1 MAPAFDPDW
10 LPKPGTLDSGEHEAW
25 LLLGGRPSP
34 RQLGAM
40 LRTRIKPTPRVVA
53 TTVTLSP
60 ASVAKLRGI
69 RRSSLLSPFHFSHTF
84 VGRAS
89 PPGGGQG
96 KSPRKGRVWI
106 FPTKREARAFR
117 RDPLAKYNKRERCWS
132 LPSDHPILSSAEG
145 AVLTTNF
152 ARLQRHKS
160 LNRRK
165 AASNTRSAIEFQRYV
180 EQEETKPDI
189 KGGIESDDRGTLSF
203 GTFGTTLD
211 ERLKFWEHVIANET
225 RANAR
230 IQNRII
236 AELPFWIDPADR
248 RRIVERFG
256 ELFAEKG
263 LEWWAA
269 VHLPDTSRGADGRNI
284 HLHFIYF
291 DRPVIGWTIE
301 PLGSEIDGFQ
311 RGAPIFAETKDRQVQ
326 SKHWVSFLREEFAR
340 IVNQQIIEHSARTGK
355 SAKRWYFP
363 GSLKDLG
370 VQRAPTQHLGPRG
383 VALARRGS
391 LAIAEF
397 ANALVAEFE
406 PLGELANAIAEL
418 SRNAR
423 PLIAFED
430 LIQKNVIHDVDPKYG
445 RNFLAAQAEAVDCL
459 EAARRILY
467 ELAET
472 AIAGVDSAPANFD
485 SLDDKRISEIAERSR
500 NIFGKNVLTVA
511 PPLAIDRSLANLKRR
526 AGEDPKLLSAFSEW
540 NHAAAE
546 EMGADSLEL
555 ASERR
560 KILFHMFENAPK
572 EIIKGISRLRDAMN
586 AVNRAYEKL
595 KAERIRLPQ
604 WLLNKELLKSE
615 PQLEAVESTP
625 HPIRDNRPMPTTRP
639 IPLAPKRVPPPATSR
654 IQEPTRIAVDP
665 KRLRYPLADY
675 LLRIPEGDWNA
686 RATIE
691 TQLRNFKLEELYI
704 SFVVGSRLMSHPT
717 AGLQNPSK
725 EAIRREQEALSRGL
739 KRVDEELYQRNLTTD
754 DLEKRYFVLR
764 APADPGPSLTTAAP
778 SKPASP
784 PAAPQSTQ
792 KKHDDG
798 GWER

>member
-25 LLLGGRPSP
+25 LLLGGRPTP
-34 RQLGAM
+34 RQLWAM
-40 LRTRIKPTPRVVA
+40 LRTHIKPIPRVIA

-96 KSPRKGRVWI
+96 RSPRKGRVWI
-106 FPTKREARAFR
+106 YPTKREARAFR
-117 RDPLAKYNKRERCWS
+117 KDPTAKYNKRERCWS
-132 LPSDHPILSSAEG
+132 LPSDHPILSSDEG

-165 AASNTRSAIEFQRYV
+165 AASNIRTAVQFQLYIEQAEPTRDA
-180 EQEETKPDI
+180 

-211 ERLKFWEHVIANET
+211 ERLKFWEHVIANAT

-248 RRIVERFG
+248 RRIVERLG
-256 ELFAEKG
+256 ELFTEKG

-269 VHLPDTSRGADGRNI
+269 VHLPDTSRGTDPRNI
-284 HLHFIYF
+284 HLHFVYF
-291 DRPVIGWTIE
+291 DRPVVGWMID
-301 PLGSEIDGFQ
+301 PLGSGTNGFQ
-311 RGAPIFAETKDRQVQ
+311 RGAPIFAETKNRHVQ
-326 SKHWVSFLREEFAR
+326 SKHWVSFLREEFAK

-370 VQRAPTQHLGPRG
+370 IQRAPTQHLGPRG

-391 LAIAEF
+391 LANAEF

-418 SRNAR
+418 SRNAK
-423 PLIAFED
+423 PLIAYDD
-430 LIQKNVIHDVDPKYG
+430 LIQKNVIHGVDPKYG

-459 EAARRILY
+459 EAAQRVLHDL
-467 ELAET
+467 EET
-472 AIAGVDSAPANFD
+472 ALAGVDSAPTNFD
-485 SLDDKRISEIAERSR
+485 SLDDKRISEIAERCR
-500 NIFGKNVLTVA
+500 QIFGKNVLTVA
-511 PPLAIDRSLANLKRR
+511 PPLAIERTLTNLRRR
-526 AGEDPKLLSAFSEW
+526 AGEDSKLLSALSDW
-540 NHAAAE
+540 KQTAAE
-546 EMGADSLEL
+546 EMGAGSLEL
-555 ASERR
+555 LSDQR

-572 EIIKGISRLRDAMN
+572 EIIKGITRLRDSMN
-586 AVNRAYEKL
+586 AVSRAYEKMT
-595 KAERIRLPQ
+595 AERNRLPQ
-604 WLLNKELLKSE
+604 WLLNRELLKSE
-615 PQLEAVESTP
+615 PQLEVADSTP
-625 HPIRDNRPMPTTRP
+625 SPIHDNQPASTTRP

-654 IQEPTRIAVDP
+654 IREPTRIAVDP

-675 LLRIPEGDWNA
+675 LLRIPEGDLNA

-691 TQLRNFKLEELYI
+691 TRLRNFKLEEVYI
-704 SFVVGSRLMSHPT
+704 SFVIGTRLMSHPT

-754 DLEKRYFVLR
+754 DLEKRYFVMR
-764 APADPGPSLTTAAP
+764 APADPGPPLTATDP
-778 SKPASP
+778 PKPASP

-792 KKHDDG
+792 KKHDGG